1 LRHVKLKK
9 VSFKLIKNNRQS
21 GSDRRRTGVDF
32 DLQPTLKGNLI
43 ELRPLGPQ
51 DFDALFSAASD
62 PKIWEQHPES
72 DRYQREVFQRF
83 FDGALESRGA
93 FAIIERESRRIIG
106 SSRYCNLD
114 LANREV
120 EIGWTFLEREFWG
133 GTYNREL
140 KQLMLDHAF
149 RFVDR
154 VIFVVGEN
162 NIRSQKALA
171 KIGANFLKKAQ
182 LPVGDG
188 TLKTNLVFVIT
199 AESYRAIEPSAQH
212 QKAVLAETPKEII

>member
-1 LRHVKLKK
+1 M
-9 VSFKLIKNNRQS
+9 
-21 GSDRRRTGVDF
+21 DF
-32 DLQPTLKGNLI
+32 DLQPILKGELI
-43 ELRPLGPQ
+43 ELRPLRPQ

-62 PKIWEQHPES
+62 PQIWEQHPES

-83 FDGALESRGA
+83 FDGALESKGA
-93 FAIIERESRRIIG
+93 FAIIEHKSERIIG

-120 EIGWTFLEREFWG
+120 EVGWTFLEREFWG

-154 VIFVVGEN
+154 VLFVVGEQN
-162 NIRSQKALA
+162 FRSQKALE
-171 KIGANFLKKAQ
+171 KIGARFLKKAQ
-182 LPVGDG
+182 LPADDG
-188 TLKTNLVFVIT
+188 TIKTSLVFAMT
-199 AESYRAIEPSAQH
+199 AKSYRAVVPAVQH
-212 QKAVLAETPKEII
+212 

>member
-1 LRHVKLKK
+1 M
-9 VSFKLIKNNRQS
+9 IKNNRQS
-21 GSDRRRTGVDF
+21 GLDRRRTEVDF
-32 DLQPTLKGNLI
+32 DLQPTLKGDLI

-83 FDGALESRGA
+83 FDGALESKGA
-93 FAIIERESRRIIG
+93 FAIIERKSGRIIG

-120 EIGWTFLEREFWG
+120 EVGWTFLEREFWG
-133 GTYNREL
+133 GIYNREL
-140 KQLMLDHAF
+140 KQLMLEHAF

-154 VIFVVGEN
+154 VVFVVGEQN
-162 NIRSQKALA
+162 FRSQKALA
-171 KIGANFLKKAQ
+171 KIGASFLKKTQ
-182 LPVGDG
+182 LPGDDG
-188 TLKTNLVFVIT
+188 TIKTNLVFAIT
-199 AESYRAIEPSAQH
+199 AKSYRSVVPAAQH
-212 QKAVLAETPKEII
+212 

>member
-1 LRHVKLKK
+1 
-9 VSFKLIKNNRQS
+9 
-21 GSDRRRTGVDF
+21 VDF
-32 DLQPTLKGNLI
+32 DLQPILKGELI
-43 ELRPLGPQ
+43 ELRPLRPQ
-51 DFDALFSAASD
+51 DFDALSAAASD

-72 DRYQREVFQRF
+72 DRYQRDVFQRF
-83 FDGALESRGA
+83 FDGALESKGA
-93 FAIIERESRRIIG
+93 FAIIERKSGRIIG

-154 VIFVVGEN
+154 VVFVVGEQN
-162 NIRSQKALA
+162 FRSQKALA
-171 KIGANFLKKAQ
+171 KIGASFLKKVQ
-182 LPVGDG
+182 LPANDG
-188 TLKTNLVFVIT
+188 TMKTNLVFAIT
-199 AESYRAIEPSAQH
+199 EKSYRAVGPAAQ
-212 QKAVLAETPKEII
+212 L

>member
-1 LRHVKLKK
+1 M
-9 VSFKLIKNNRQS
+9 
-21 GSDRRRTGVDF
+21 DF
-32 DLQPTLKGNLI
+32 DLQPTLKGELI

-51 DFDALFSAASD
+51 DLDALFSAASD
-62 PKIWEQHPES
+62 PKIWEQHPEG

-93 FAIIERESRRIIG
+93 FAIIERKSGRIIG

-114 LANREV
+114 LTNGEV

-154 VIFVVGEN
+154 VVFVVGEQN
-162 NIRSQKALA
+162 FRSQKALA
-171 KIGANFLKKAQ
+171 KIGASFLKKAR
-182 LPVGDG
+182 LPAGDR
-188 TLKTNLVFVIT
+188 TNKTNLVFAIT
-199 AESYRAIEPSAQH
+199 VKSFRA
-212 QKAVLAETPKEII
+212 VTPATRP

>member
-1 LRHVKLKK
+1 

-21 GSDRRRTGVDF
+21 GSDRRRNGVDF

-43 ELRPLGPQ
+43 ELRPLRPQ
-51 DFDALFSAASD
+51 DFDALFSAASN

-83 FDGALESRGA
+83 FDAALESRGA
-93 FAIIERESRRIIG
+93 FAIIEHQSGRIIG

-114 LANREV
+114 LTNREV

-133 GTYNREL
+133 GIYNREL

-154 VIFVVGEN
+154 VLFVVGEN

-171 KIGANFLKKAQ
+171 KIGASFLKKAQ
-182 LPVGDG
+182 LPATDG
-188 TLKTNLVFVIT
+188 TVRTNVVFVIT
-199 AESYRAIEPSAQH
+199 AKSYHAAKPGALH
-212 QKAVLAETPKEII
+212 QKGVLAETPEEII